1 MTTTLTGK
9 NQITVPAEITQ
20 KLGLAAGAQFDW
32 AVGDQ
37 PNKITITIKPTRKQM
52 LERVRAIG
60 RKFKKPGQDPIAD
73 LIREREEDDRLREEA
88 LR

>member
-20 KLGLAAGAQFDW
+20 KLGLKTGAQFDW

-37 PNKITITIKPTRKQM
+37 PDKIIITIKPTRKQL

-73 LIREREEDDRLREEA
+73 LVRERQEDDRLREES